1 MSIKSVL
8 RTSFVLFYML
18 SRSVVAAPAI
28 TPAFNTY
35 DQSQTRQTQ
44 ASRKA
49 FQRDLSGLYSIQ
61 SWKDDNLRQP
71 FNNFDALYLAATNA
85 QIELQTLLQSV
96 SLAST
101 TNIIIPNIK
110 SVRRSQQKIATELQG
125 ETDKITDIARGSI
138 VATSIP
144 ALIQAYELLVKEVT
158 IVSVKNR
165 FKNPTPSG
173 YRDLNVLVRLPHS
186 QIITEVQLHLSD
198 ISIIKNG
205 PEHDLYENIQQIE
218 RLARQQQRP
227 LSEFEMAQI
236 NNLRQQSHLL
246 YQTAWLGYLQ
256 PQAA

>member
-1 MSIKSVL
+1 MNIKSVL
-8 RTSFVLFYML
+8 RTSFVLFCML
-18 SRSVVAAPAI
+18 SRTVVAAPAI
-28 TPAFNTY
+28 APAFNTH

-61 SWKDDNLRQP
+61 SWRDDNLRQP
-71 FNNFDALYLAATNA
+71 FNNFDALYLASTTA

-96 SLAST
+96 SLASA
-101 TNIIIPNIK
+101 TNIVIPKIK
-110 SVRRSQQKIATELQG
+110 SAQRSQQKIATELQG

-138 VATSIP
+138 IANDIP
-144 ALIQAYELLVKEVT
+144 TLVQAYELLAKEAT

-186 QIITEVQLHLSD
+186 QIITEVQLHLNE
-198 ISIIKNG
+198 ISTIKNG
-205 PEHDLYENIQQIE
+205 PEHDLYEKIQHIE
-218 RLARQQQRP
+218 RLAQQQQRS
-227 LSEFEMAQI
+227 LSEFEAAQI
-236 NNLRQQSHLL
+236 KQLRQQSHQL